1 MSIRVKKSFMEL
13 GLVLVFLSTQIAN
26 VYRLNTGKLVDVASY
41 VLPIGLIFMIN
52 KNNRIAMGK
61 GQLLL
66 LAYQIYSLLL
76 AMAAKTDLMLSN
88 TGLIYIL
95 FIIAFIFISATNNTI
110 DGEHFVFFMWII
122 TGILNVLTAI
132 YFLREG
138 VEGFNGYSSGNNLL
152 ADRPTLAT
160 MGYFH
165 VLAMLVYHPKHKML
179 GCFKIALLIAA
190 LYNIVITMR
199 RGMFITMIFIFILH
213 IYLTAKV
220 TWNIKVFFRGFAIVA
235 IVYILYLK
243 IPYIHMQAGKM
254 MDSAINALN
263 TLLGKNTSSE
273 DMAAAGRV
281 LNRTLTLNEMKSFGL
296 SDWLFG
302 KGYNAKWIDFPFLQ
316 CFYDMGIPGGLFY
329 IATQLLPFGFLA
341 EHKSNMQN
349 HEKLLFYLF
358 IISFVNNFYSGIP
371 YGMAKFMYIVPLLA
385 NWSNIRKA
393 QNPTEQA

>member
-1 MSIRVKKSFMEL
+1 MEL

-66 LAYQIYSLLL
+66 LAYQIYTLLL
-76 AMAAKTDLMLSN
+76 AMLAKTDLMASN

-132 YFLREG
+132 YFLKEG
-138 VEGFNGYSSGNNLL
+138 VEGFNGYSSNDNLL

-160 MGYFH
+160 MSYFH

-190 LYNIVITMR
+190 LYNIVTIMR
-199 RGMFITMIFIFILH
+199 RGMFITLIFIFILH

-220 TWNIKVFFRGFAIVA
+220 TWNAKVLFRGFAIAA

-243 IPYIHMQAGKM
+243 VPYVHMQVDKM
-254 MDSAINALN
+254 MDSATNA
-263 TLLGKNTSSE
+263 
-273 DMAAAGRV
+273 
-281 LNRTLTLNEMKSFGL
+281 
-296 SDWLFG
+296 
-302 KGYNAKWIDFPFLQ
+302 
-316 CFYDMGIPGGLFY
+316 
-329 IATQLLPFGFLA
+329 
-341 EHKSNMQN
+341 
-349 HEKLLFYLF
+349 
-358 IISFVNNFYSGIP
+358 
-371 YGMAKFMYIVPLLA
+371 
-385 NWSNIRKA
+385 
-393 QNPTEQA
+393 

>member
-1 MSIRVKKSFMEL
+1 MEKKKTRHSMEL
-13 GLVLVFLSTQIAN
+13 GLILVFLSTQIAN
-26 VYRLNTGKLVDVASY
+26 VYRLYTGKPADIAPWIISLAMLCMVNTKTSFFLNKRQVFLVVYQICILLFAIRSQTTIMQDN
-41 VLPIGLIFMIN
+41 IGLV
-52 KNNRIAMGK
+52 
-61 GQLLL
+61 
-66 LAYQIYSLLL
+66 
-76 AMAAKTDLMLSN
+76 
-88 TGLIYIL
+88 YIL
-95 FIIAFIFISATNNTI
+95 FVVAFIFISATNNTI
-110 DGEHFVFFMWII
+110 DGEHFVFLMWAI
-122 TGILNVLTAI
+122 TGILNILTAI
-132 YFLREG
+132 FFIYNKTER
-138 VEGFNGYSSGNNLL
+138 FNGYYSVYGSLL
-152 ADRPTLAT
+152 AARPTLAT
-160 MGYFH
+160 MSYFH

-341 EHKSNMQN
+341 KHKSNMQN

-385 NWSNIRKA
+385 NWKNTSGIAHK
-393 QNPTEQA
+393 TTI

>member
-1 MSIRVKKSFMEL
+1 MEL

-66 LAYQIYSLLL
+66 LAYQIYTLLL
-76 AMAAKTDLMLSN
+76 AMLAKTDLMTSN

-138 VEGFNGYSSGNNLL
+138 VEGFNGYSSGDNLL

-165 VLAMLVYHPKHKML
+165 VLAMLVYHSKYKML
-179 GCFKIALLIAA
+179 GCCKVVLLIAA

-220 TWNIKVFFRGFAIVA
+220 TWNAKVLFRGFAIAA

-243 IPYIHMQAGKM
+243 VPYIHMQVDKM
-254 MDSAINALN
+254 MDSATNALN
-263 TLLGKNTSSE
+263 TLLGKDTSSE

-302 KGYNAKWIDFPFLQ
+302 KGYNARWIDFPFLQ
-316 CFYDMGIPGGLFY
+316 CFYDMGILGGLFY
-329 IATQLLPFGFLA
+329 IATQLLPFRFFA
-341 EHKSNMQN
+341 EHRSNMQN

-371 YGMAKFMYIVPLLA
+371 YGMGKFMYIVPLLA
-385 NWSNIRKA
+385 NWENSRKTKSA
-393 QNPTEQA
+393 TGQE